1 MTDSIPQ
8 QFAQLAPKHF
18 DPKAA
23 PAPVH
28 CKGGVVWVSSP
39 ALDRLPWLVNGT
51 STRLGGVSTGH
62 TASMNFCLNEFD
74 TTENVARNR
83 ETFFEAVG
91 IDPESVVNS
100 RQVHKTDIAVVDEA
114 MMAMSPEQRATLNGD
129 IDGLTT
135 DVAGATLACYSADC
149 CIVTVADPANRAV
162 GIVHAGWRGTV
173 GKIAAKLLDVMAERY
188 GTDPGDVACSIAP
201 SICRDCFEVGPDV
214 VDAAREAFD
223 VRACEAIFAAH
234 GNGDGKYQFDLWE
247 ANAQV
252 LMGAGVPRESIEKPN
267 LCTCCNPDL
276 FFSHRASHGK
286 RGTIMT
292 FVGVR

>member
-74 TTENVARNR
+74 TAENVARNR

-114 MMAMSPEQRATLNGD
+114 MMAMPPGQRATLNGD

-135 DVAGATLACYSADC
+135 NVAGATLACYSADC
-149 CIVTVADPANRAV
+149 CIVTVADPVNKAV

-188 GTDPGDVACSIAP
+188 GTDPGDVICSIAP

-214 VDAAREAFD
+214 VDAALEAFD
-223 VRACEAIFAAH
+223 ERACEAIFAAH

-292 FVGVR
+292 FVGIR

>member
-51 STRLGGVSTGH
+51 STRIGGVSTGH

-74 TTENVARNR
+74 TAENVARNR

-114 MMAMSPEQRATLNGD
+114 MMAMSPEQRAALNGD

-135 DVAGATLACYSADC
+135 DVAGVTLACYSADC

-188 GTDPGDVACSIAP
+188 GTDPGDVVCSIAP

-214 VDAAREAFD
+214 VDTAREAFD
-223 VRACEAIFAAH
+223 DRACEAIFTAH

-292 FVGVR
+292 FVGLR

>member
-1 MTDSIPQ
+1 MTESVPQ
-8 QFAQLAPKHF
+8 QFAQFAPKRF

-28 CKGGVVWVSSP
+28 CKNGVVWVSSP
-39 ALDRLPWLVNGT
+39 ALDRLPWLANGT
-51 STRLGGVSTGH
+51 STRIGGVSTGH

-74 TTENVARNR
+74 TAENVARNR
-83 ETFFEAVG
+83 EAFFEAVE

-114 MMAMSPEQRATLNGD
+114 MMAMPPEQRAAFNGD

-188 GTDPGDVACSIAP
+188 GTDPGDVVCSIAP
-201 SICRDCFEVGPDV
+201 SICPDCFEVGADV
-214 VDAAREAFD
+214 VEAAREAFD
-223 VRACEAIFAAH
+223 ERACQAVFAAH
-234 GNGDGKYQFDLWE
+234 DNGDGKYQFDLWE

-252 LMGAGVPRESIEKPN
+252 LMGAGVPREGIEKPN

-292 FVGVR
+292 FVGIR

>member
-8 QFAQLAPKHF
+8 QLAQLAPKHF
-18 DPKAA
+18 DPKATHT
-23 PAPVH
+23 PVH
-28 CKGGVVWVSSP
+28 CRNDVVWVSSP
-39 ALDRLPWLVNGT
+39 ALDRLPWLANGT
-51 STRLGGVSTGH
+51 STRIGGVSTGH

-74 TTENVARNR
+74 TAENVARNR

-100 RQVHKTDIAVVDEA
+100 RQVHKTDIAVVDAA
-114 MMAMSPEQRATLNGD
+114 MMAMPPEQRAALNGD

-135 DVAGATLACYSADC
+135 NVAGATLACYSADC
-149 CIVTVADPANRAV
+149 CIVTVADLVNKAV
-162 GIVHAGWRGTV
+162 GVVHAGWRGTV

-188 GTDPGDVACSIAP
+188 GTDPADVACSIAP

-214 VDAAREAFD
+214 VEAAREAFD
-223 VRACEAIFAAH
+223 ERACEAIFAAH

-292 FVGVR
+292 FVGIR

>member
-1 MTDSIPQ
+1 MTDSISQ

-23 PAPVH
+23 HTPVH
-28 CKGGVVWVSSP
+28 CVGDVVWVSSP
-39 ALDRLPWLVNGT
+39 ALDRLPWVANGT

-74 TTENVARNR
+74 TADNVARNR

-91 IDPESVVNS
+91 IDPQSVVNS

-114 MMAMSPEQRATLNGD
+114 MMAMPPEQRAALNGD
-129 IDGLTT
+129 IDGLATN
-135 DVAGATLACYSADC
+135 VAGVTLACYSADC
-149 CIVTVADPANRAV
+149 CIVTVADPVNRAV

-188 GTDPGDVACSIAP
+188 GTDPADVVCSIAP

-214 VDAAREAFD
+214 VDAAREAFGE
-223 VRACEAIFAAH
+223 RACEAIFAAH

-252 LMGAGVPRESIEKPN
+252 LMGAGIPRESIEKPN